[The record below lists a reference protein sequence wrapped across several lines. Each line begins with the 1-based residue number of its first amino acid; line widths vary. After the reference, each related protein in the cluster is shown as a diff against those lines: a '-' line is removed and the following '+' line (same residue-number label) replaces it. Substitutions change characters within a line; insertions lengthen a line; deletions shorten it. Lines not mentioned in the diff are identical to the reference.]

1 MYLFSSRMLNA
12 APLSL
17 TGGRPD
23 TVGLVLIS
31 SDFANSG
38 LVEWCL
44 LTKCIIIIF
53 SIMVAA
59 LHFSTKF

>member
-1 MYLFSSRMLNA
+1 MLNA

-31 SDFANSG
+31 SDFANNG
-38 LVEWCL
+38 MVECCL
-44 LTKCIIIIF
+44 QIKCINDIIKDSRVLF
-53 SIMVAA
+53 FV
-59 LHFSTKF
+59 FTFFE